1 MLNFIMSQTHVTE
14 TPFSAFT
21 LPDSL
26 KQGID
31 EAGFSQCTE
40 IQAKS
45 LPLALSHT
53 DIAAQSQTGTG
64 KTAAFLI
71 ALMDYLLKVPPAP
84 LKLRHAQPPR
94 ALVLAPTRELAIQ
107 IHKDAMQLG
116 KHTGLRMGLIYGGSS
131 YDTQRAALQEGIDI
145 LIGTPGRIIDLFR
158 QSVLGLQAIQ
168 VLVIDEADRMFDL
181 GFIRDLRYLIR
192 RMPPPEKRL
201 SMLFSATLSL
211 RVTELA
217 YEHMNNPRLIKSGTA
232 AIVADNIEE
241 SIFFPASD
249 EKIPLLIGLLKD
261 INPNRSLV
269 FVNTKHVADR
279 VARYLQANHIEAG
292 VLSGDIPQNKRMS
305 VLKHFQQGTLPIIVA
320 TDVAARGLHIPN
332 VSHVFNYDLP
342 QDGESYVH
350 RIGRTAR
357 AGMHGTAISFGCE
370 DYVYSLTEIEEF
382 IGHKIPLKAVDP
394 DLLAVPEKPHGA
406 ANRPLARPRRN
417 SGGGRAKGAGR
428 RHKKA

>member
-1 MLNFIMSQTHVTE
+1 MLNFTMTQTHLTQ
-14 TPFSAFT
+14 TPFSAFS
-21 LPDSL
+21 LPESL

-31 EAGFSQCTE
+31 EAGFSHCTP

-45 LPLALSHT
+45 LPLALSYA

-71 ALMDYLLKVPPAP
+71 ALMDYLLKVPP
-84 LKLRHAQPPR
+84 LKQRTAQQPR

-107 IHKDAMQLG
+107 IHKDALQLG

-131 YDTQRAALQEGIDI
+131 YDKQRTALQEGIDV
-145 LIGTPGRIIDLFR
+145 LIGTPGRIIDLFK

-181 GFIRDLRYLIR
+181 GFIRDLRYLLR

-217 YEHMNNPRLIKSGTA
+217 YEHMNNPRLIKSGA
-232 AIVADNIEE
+232 ATIVADNIEE
-241 SIFFPASD
+241 SIYFPASD
-249 EKIPLLIGLLKD
+249 EKIPLLIGLLQHIK
-261 INPNRSLV
+261 PKRALV
-269 FVNTKHVADR
+269 FVNTKHAAER
-279 VARYLQANHIEAG
+279 VTRYLQANHIDAG
-292 VLSGDIPQNKRMS
+292 VLSGDIPQNKRQS
-305 VLKHFQQGTLPIIVA
+305 VLKQFQQGNLPIIVA

-332 VSHVFNYDLP
+332 VSHVINYDLP

-357 AGMHGTAISFGCE
+357 AGLRGTAISFGCE

-382 IGHKIPLKAVDP
+382 IGHKIPALALDTG
-394 DLLAVPEKPHGA
+394 LLAVPEKPHGPPA
-406 ANRPLARPRRN
+406 RAGGRPRR
-417 SGGGRAKGAGR
+417 GGPPGGKRPKGAGR
-428 RHKKA
+428 RHKHP